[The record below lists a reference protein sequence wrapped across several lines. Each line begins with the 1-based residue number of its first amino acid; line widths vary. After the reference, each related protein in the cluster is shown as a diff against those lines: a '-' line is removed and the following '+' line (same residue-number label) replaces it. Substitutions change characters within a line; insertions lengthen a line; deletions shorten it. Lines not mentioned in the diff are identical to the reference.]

1 MRAKRS
7 RTNEHP
13 ETNSGGSTP
22 DYSPPCSPLHRSP
35 DNSAHASRSGPSG
48 VLDTVA
54 HSQYHFTDEVGPVM
68 YVDTDH
74 QVHLSAER
82 KVKSVEPLSSASR
95 VKPQPD
101 PDRSQN

>member
-1 MRAKRS
+1 
-7 RTNEHP
+7 
-13 ETNSGGSTP
+13 
-22 DYSPPCSPLHRSP
+22 
-35 DNSAHASRSGPSG
+35 
-48 VLDTVA
+48 
-54 HSQYHFTDEVGPVM
+54 M